1 MRILAVDPG
10 DLRIGLAL
18 SDATAT
24 LASPLI
30 ILDHINR
37 EENAR
42 RIADLAAQ
50 HGAERIIVGQAFGE
64 DGKPNLSGRKARR
77 LAGALRDATSL
88 PVELWEESDSTQTAL
103 AARRAL
109 GMPGDNIDAEAAAVI
124 LQDYLDNHDDPSPH

>member
-18 SDATAT
+18 SDESAT
-24 LASPLI
+24 LASPLT
-30 ILDHINR
+30 ILQHTNR
-37 EENAR
+37 DDNAR

-50 HGAERIIVGQAFGE
+50 HGAERIIVGQAFDE
-64 DGKPNLSGRKARR
+64 DGQPNLNGRKARR

-109 GMPGDNIDAEAAAVI
+109 GKSGDNIDAEAAAVI
-124 LQDYLDNHDDPSPH
+124 LQDYLEQHNDPSPR

>member
-10 DLRIGLAL
+10 DMRIGIAL

-30 ILDHINR
+30 TLDHINR

-109 GMPGDNIDAEAAAVI
+109 GKPGDNIDAEAAAVI
-124 LQDYLDNHDDPSPH
+124 LQDYLDHNKN